1 MARTSECDLFGTN
14 ETCPLLIEERSE
26 VSEDANLGPN
36 IEIITRGSLLDSTVS
51 LPTATSP
58 PKFGDTAEFKCRGI
72 IGPPQKGPNVVTCG
86 LEGQWEPDPRTTST
100 DPTLCTAQY
109 CADADLPPAS
119 TAKVLTPF
127 NRRGELLY
135 DLQSKEA
142 PLQVQY
148 QCDPSARMLVE
159 GIDKGVGF
167 VITASC
173 ELQNLSHWFMRKD
186 NSSSA
191 NSKVNFDQITCQC
204 GAGSKQGEGDQVAEC
219 IPCLD
224 GTYAPLN
231 ADLERAECRACPRE
245 GVHCNDGKLTILKDY
260 WYDAERAARPNED
273 GESGLGPTTQL
284 YRCAMRN
291 ACLLNKTVAPMT
303 VRCHENHT
311 GVMCARCY
319 SRHVDCGRVDGAGGG
334 QNSECAPPQY
344 YDRGEEWM
352 YFAPIAR
359 HCMRCPAGRE
369 AVSAYIITI
378 VLAIVFAA
386 ALVIFVVHRLMSA
399 WKRVKGRKRS
409 DASGIMRVFFN
420 WIQCVSM
427 LQSIKLQPPEEVT
440 NAMETAE
447 VANVS
452 IEWFPIQCT
461 LRLSFYTRVLVY
473 ALMPIFAVLIPLIY
487 VFVMNKCT
495 PLLRKQVNKKRALK
509 RTGRKLSPLA
519 RVCFCFVD
527 IISGE
532 DVVKKASEKMAR
544 SQRAAQLKGQG
555 DVDSLY
561 LEIDVLIDELEAA
574 EAEIVALKREGV
586 DAEDDGAEDEDG
598 VEDEDSAEGGAAG
611 EDGTEEDGAAVD
623 GNASATREAPFSAP
637 LSLLFPLPTLMEGAE
652 DLAMDDLGGAEVED
666 AFRDDLALP
675 SPLQPQSSTFFKVV
689 STRPLSLRASP
700 SRNAEKLPWVVQH
713 GDVVSSSLMKVARDG
728 DRRTR
733 FLKIIVP
740 DDDGP
745 SEGWLFDTLLDGTEL
760 LREVDART
768 MVDPR
773 ADAVESSV
781 RDELRHCYLAIVN
794 MTPSVAREGAVD
806 EFPGQIARE
815 SIEYVLPAS
824 QTQIESE
831 AFFAEFDQDNDG
843 SIDFSEFVTMYPV
856 LRKEWRFE
864 EVWAEF
870 RHIDTS
876 GDGMLQMEELRTLV
890 PQGSSQAEMAE
901 WMKRFDSG
909 EKGFI
914 SLSDF
919 VAIDDAVQRDTLW
932 LAVGTAFVLCTYF
945 IYSRVTKALLSVF
958 SMDKIEGQLYLKR
971 EVGTK
976 ALTNDHWAMMSF
988 AALYILLFSAVVP
1001 LLGLWMMYQVRHQQ
1015 GERRVGTMAGFLM
1028 DGYKEEVAWF
1038 WEFIV
1043 LARKLIILSVSLFI
1057 WEPFIQSFVAVIVL
1071 IVSLSIQLYWRPFE
1085 LLALNLLELASLAS
1099 LLTTQLCGVL
1109 MWYKQ
1114 QPGKTDNAE
1123 LYQKGSVFL
1132 LFATNGCVIASFVGV
1147 IAWYYFKQKSKLIVQ
1162 WMPCTLSCL
1171 DAVVEAEEHVR
1182 WPSGSSLSREVELDM
1197 RDEWSY
1203 HLAQREGRLF
1213 GRGAAHS
1220 ARKKVSK
1227 MVATVE
1233 DLVDRT
1239 LLAEEKEP
1247 EKEPESGAD
1256 VAMEAGRQLPPARRS
1271 PVPLHAREGGVQTST
1286 QRINP
1291 FLASQQGEAVEL

>member
-1 MARTSECDLFGTN
+1 
-14 ETCPLLIEERSE
+14 
-26 VSEDANLGPN
+26 
-36 IEIITRGSLLDSTVS
+36 
-51 LPTATSP
+51 
-58 PKFGDTAEFKCRGI
+58 
-72 IGPPQKGPNVVTCG
+72 
-86 LEGQWEPDPRTTST
+86 
-100 DPTLCTAQY
+100 
-109 CADADLPPAS
+109 
-119 TAKVLTPF
+119 
-127 NRRGELLY
+127 
-135 DLQSKEA
+135 
-142 PLQVQY
+142 
-148 QCDPSARMLVE
+148 
-159 GIDKGVGF
+159 
-167 VITASC
+167 
-173 ELQNLSHWFMRKD
+173 
-186 NSSSA
+186 
-191 NSKVNFDQITCQC
+191 
-204 GAGSKQGEGDQVAEC
+204 
-219 IPCLD
+219 
-224 GTYAPLN
+224 
-231 ADLERAECRACPRE
+231 
-245 GVHCNDGKLTILKDY
+245 
-260 WYDAERAARPNED
+260 
-273 GESGLGPTTQL
+273 
-284 YRCAMRN
+284 
-291 ACLLNKTVAPMT
+291 
-303 VRCHENHT
+303 
-311 GVMCARCY
+311 
-319 SRHVDCGRVDGAGGG
+319 
-334 QNSECAPPQY
+334 
-344 YDRGEEWM
+344 M

-359 HCMRCPAGRE
+359 HCTRCPAGRE

-378 VLAIVFAA
+378 VLAIAFAA
-386 ALVIFVVHRLMSA
+386 ALVIFVVHRLLSA
-399 WKRVKGRKRS
+399 WKRVKGKKRS
-409 DASGIMRVFFN
+409 DAAGIMRVFFN

-473 ALMPIFAVLIPLIY
+473 ATMPIFAVLIPLAY
-487 VFVMNKCT
+487 VYVMNKCT
-495 PLLRKQVNKKRALK
+495 PLLRQQVNKKRALK
-509 RTGRKLSPLA
+509 RAGRKLSPLA
-519 RVCFCFVD
+519 KACFCFIDVL
-527 IISGE
+527 SGE
-532 DVVKKASEKMAR
+532 EMVKKASEKMTR
-544 SQRAAQLKGQG
+544 SQRTAQLKMGQHG
-555 DVDSLY
+555 DVDSLH

-574 EAEIVALKREGV
+574 EAEIVALKREGA
-586 DAEDDGAEDEDG
+586 DTEDEDG
-598 VEDEDSAEGGAAG
+598 VEDEVHAEGGAAG
-611 EDGTEEDGAAVD
+611 EDGAEEDGAAVD
-623 GNASATREAPFSAP
+623 GNASATREAPFTAP

-652 DLAMDDLGGAEVED
+652 NAFGDDLAGAGDVGPPN
-666 AFRDDLALP
+666 FVDDLALP
-675 SPLQPQSSTFFKVV
+675 SPLQLQSNTFFEVV
-689 STRPLSLRASP
+689 STRPISLRASP
-700 SRNAEKLPWVVQH
+700 SRDAEKLPWVVQQ
-713 GDVVSSSLMKVARDG
+713 GDIVSSSFAKVVPEG
-728 DRRTR
+728 DRRCR
-733 FLKIIVP
+733 FLKIVGAWGE
-740 DDDGP
+740 DDNDTP
-745 SEGWLFDTLLDGTEL
+745 SEGWLFDTLLDGTVL
-760 LREVDART
+760 LCEVEAGT

-773 ADAVESSV
+773 ATAVESSV
-781 RDELRHCYLAIVN
+781 LDELRHCYLAIVN
-794 MTPSVAREGAVD
+794 MTPSVASEGAGD

-824 QTQIESE
+824 QTQAESE

-843 SIDFSEFVTMYPV
+843 SINFSEFVTMYPV

-890 PQGSSQAEMAE
+890 PQGSSEAEMAA
-901 WMKRFDSG
+901 WMQRFDRG

-945 IYSRVTKALLSVF
+945 VYSRVTKALLSVF

-988 AALYILLFSAVVP
+988 AALYILLFSAFVP

-1043 LARKLIILSVSLFI
+1043 LSRKLIILSVSLFI

-1132 LFATNGCVIASFVGV
+1132 LFATNGCVIAAFVGV

-1162 WMPCTLSCL
+1162 WMPCTLPCF
-1171 DAVVEAEEHVR
+1171 DAVVEAEEQLR
-1182 WPSGSSLSREVELDM
+1182 WPNGSSLAREEELEM
-1197 RDEWSY
+1197 RDDWSY
-1203 HLAQREGRLF
+1203 VASQREGRLF

-1220 ARKKVSK
+1220 ARKKVSTMAAK
-1227 MVATVE
+1227 VA

-1239 LLAEEKEP
+1239 LQEAEEKEAEEKEP
-1247 EKEPESGAD
+1247 ESGTEE
-1256 VAMEAGRQLPPARRS
+1256 VAGGAEGGGLLLSLARLTPA
-1271 PVPLHAREGGVQTST
+1271 PLHEREGGVRTST
-1286 QRINP
+1286 QRMNP
-1291 FLASQQGEAVEL
+1291 YCAAPQAGQVLTL